1 MISVSATIDSDQAE
15 KIILNS
21 EKSLALFAP
30 QKSPKN
36 PKKA

>member
-1 MISVSATIDSDQAE
+1 MISVSAIIDSDQAE
-15 KIILNS
+15 KSILNS

-36 PKKA
+36 PRKA

>member
-1 MISVSATIDSDQAE
+1 MTIFFLAE
-15 KIILNS
+15 KMSQSGLENS
-21 EKSLALFAP
+21 EESLSLFAP